1 LLTQRKEAKTTG
13 RLETGTFIVAKAKR
27 GPKDLTKKTLPQL
40 QHTLWPIFAE
50 YIKRNYAIDGWCEC
64 FTCQKKLQL
73 GNQNLNAGH
82 FLSRSYSPTKYDTRN
97 VRPQC
102 GSPCNKYGG
111 KPVEFERN
119 LRLEIGDDH
128 VEELK
133 TLSTTPWK
141 WNHGDL
147 IEQILYY
154 RAELKEMR

>member
-1 LLTQRKEAKTTG
+1 MLTQRKEAKTTG
-13 RLETGTFIVAKAKR
+13 RLETGTFIVVKR

-73 GNQNLNAGH
+73 GDQNLHAGH

-119 LRLEIGDDH
+119 LRLEIGDDQ

-133 TLSTTPWK
+133 ELALQPWK
-141 WNHGDL
+141 WNRVKL
-147 IEQILYY
+147 QEQIKYY
-154 RAELKEMR
+154 KQLNKEF